1 MYNRFPFDDVLLDCE
16 QEAGEVVLSEHGVG
30 RRHDIAGM
38 LSNDGSDILEPEG
51 MMGSV
56 STALEVYAW
65 SEEEEE
71 GDSGEIADGNVSSVG
86 SLGGDVQGLDNHDR
100 EGELFQPQMGQFT

>member
-1 MYNRFPFDDVLLDCE
+1 
-16 QEAGEVVLSEHGVG
+16 
-30 RRHDIAGM
+30 M

-71 GDSGEIADGNVSSVG
+71 GDSGEIADGNVSCG
-86 SLGGDVQGLDNHDR
+86 GLLGGGVQGLYNADR
-100 EGELFQPQMGQFT
+100 EGPHSCWRRILLLMARQLASHPRVNLPHAVVSGVVGPHGCKYLTD